1 MISIFFF
8 FYSYKVLIT
17 SFQLK
22 ERNTIAYHKES
33 FPNLQYTSFRRRSS
47 EVLQKPRNIFSKSL
61 ENRERMSLGSDSSQ
75 NGAFLGDA
83 QRNGTDRSDGQ
94 ISQNDKKANVNFG
107 MAQGRSENSNTNNE
121 MLNFNDNYT
130 AILQNLASDNSHLLS
145 QGFSPNNT
153 GNNMPQSFSSN
164 HETYNHSSVDNTNNS
179 RNNISNDNNTD
190 KQNLDALLQHYQ
202 SLLNRSATSTN
213 TNAHPY
219 PPSGDGGAMGFNP
232 ASHQSNP
239 DAVNSNI
246 RSTNK
251 STITERPCDHCRRR
265 QTKCVL
271 VPDLPNCIQ
280 CETKGIKCTFSEL
293 PNDTYRFTGENNGV
307 TNPNMKKHLRPDEN
321 VNIESLLKK
330 AKTYNNENVVKYYT
344 ELLQNLNDSISLS
357 NPNHMLNPP
366 PALFPEG
373 VSPEKVPSN
382 SAMLNLLQL
391 NQQEHQQQRQIPQP
405 QGQYPRSSF
414 YVGPTS
420 VYDINLVNHVKL
432 NHIDQIQL
440 SPSVALRKVA
450 PNVQFILR
458 DNFNQELYLKQEQ
471 EVDMVE
477 KLVYPHGKVLIDI
490 FFKLIHPCF
499 PILHER
505 VFLEKY
511 ARSYR
516 ELTAPLLA
524 SIYALSLQWWDFHP
538 KLIGFP
544 KPDVIDQLNQIAFR
558 TFFDMI
564 ERPKLSM
571 VQTGLLILQCRS
583 ECANNWVL
591 CSAVV
596 ALAEELGLGIDC
608 QDWRLPRWER
618 GLRRRLAWAVWAQ
631 DKWTSLIESRHSHL
645 ILGRNWMVKMLTEED
660 FPTNSPVISGT
671 QEANSGKDSGTTNT
685 LNSISLFDMFPTNE
699 DFIDGTLMFQ
709 QMVSLSVIL
718 GEVMDTFYTEGA
730 IQVTSKIEEVLKL
743 AKPLQLKLR
752 EWYHSLPSQLSM
764 NKFVPRKFNA
774 NATLTLAYFAAEITL
789 HRKIIST
796 LKQDTPKELV
806 QVCRTAAKT
815 RLVAAIEFVRDL
827 KNEHINA
834 FWYACSTGNLMLIGT
849 FAALLYVTAKTKDEA
864 IIFRDCLRNYV
875 WILRVGSKSFDRAAN
890 ALKRIHI
897 LLTQVPGLLTDEQP
911 KEFIPARS
919 QSPMYQSQQWKMSS
933 AMDSQ
938 QSPLNLN
945 QLRNLPSDILQTLT
959 NMQGNSP
966 NLLQSKNINQSSSP
980 TFSSA
985 RPDIS
990 GQLYNENNNENSNK
1004 SLIGSNVSPNGIS
1017 PRDEHSLSKQGSGSS
1032 AKTILS
1038 NQENLQGSPAVIE
1051 GSAHVNSLEKGPLA
1065 ASATQNGRGKPITP
1079 QSVGGTNIMKETPPL
1094 ANTENNSEKI
1104 SDDGSP
1110 TSVQGRKEP
1119 SNNGKETQSI
1129 DGELDTDL
1137 LRPSNIPGP
1146 AATTIEDKSTDVEG
1160 QHPGSS

>member
-1 MISIFFF
+1 
-8 FYSYKVLIT
+8 
-17 SFQLK
+17 
-22 ERNTIAYHKES
+22 
-33 FPNLQYTSFRRRSS
+33 
-47 EVLQKPRNIFSKSL
+47 
-61 ENRERMSLGSDSSQ
+61 MSLGSDSSR
-75 NGAFLGDA
+75 NGALLGDP
-83 QRNGTDRSDGQ
+83 QRNGNDRADGQ
-94 ISQNDKKANVNFG
+94 ISQNDKKANVNFSLP
-107 MAQGRSENSNTNNE
+107 QGRSKNSNSNSNNE

-130 AILQNLASDNSHLLS
+130 AILQNLASDNSHLLP

-153 GNNMPQSFSSN
+153 GNNISQSFLSN
-164 HETYNHSSVDNTNNS
+164 NETYNHGSTDNTPDDN
-179 RNNISNDNNTD
+179 RNNISNNNNTD

-202 SLLNRSATSTN
+202 SLLGRSATSSN
-213 TNAHPY
+213 TNAQSY
-219 PPSGDGGAMGFNP
+219 SPSGAGGAVGLNS

-239 DAVNSNI
+239 DPANMGI
-246 RSTNK
+246 RDTNR

-293 PNDTYRFTGENNGV
+293 PNDTYQFTGENRNI
-307 TNPNMKKHLRPDEN
+307 TNPNMKRHSRPNDN

-357 NPNHMLNPP
+357 NPNHGINPHHG
-366 PALFPEG
+366 LFQEDA
-373 VSPEKVPSN
+373 SPEKVPSN
-382 SAMLNLLQL
+382 STMLNLLQS
-391 NQQEHQQQRQIPQP
+391 NQQQRQIPQP

-477 KLVYPHGKVLIDI
+477 KLVYPHGKLLIDI

-544 KPDVIDQLNQIAFR
+544 KPDVIDPLNEIAFR

-583 ECANNWVL
+583 EYTNNWVL

-608 QDWRLPRWER
+608 QDWRLPKWER

-631 DKWTSLIESRHSHL
+631 DKWTCLIESRHSHL

-671 QEANSGKDSGTTNT
+671 QEGNSGENSGTANT
-685 LNSISLFDMFPTNE
+685 LNNISLFDMFPTNE
-699 DFIDGTLMFQ
+699 DFMDGTLMFQ

-730 IQVTSKIEEVLKL
+730 IQVTSKIEQVLKL

-752 EWYHSLPSQLSM
+752 EWYHSLPPQLSM

-796 LKQDTPKELV
+796 LRQDTPKELV

-864 IIFRDCLRNYV
+864 IIFRDCLRNYI
-875 WILRVGSKSFDRAAN
+875 WILRVGSKSFDRSAN

-919 QSPMYQSQQWKMSS
+919 QSPMYQSQQWKMST

-938 QSPLNLN
+938 HSPLNLN
-945 QLRNLPSDILQTLT
+945 QLRNLPSDILQTLS

-980 TFSSA
+980 TYSSA
-985 RPDIS
+985 RPEVN
-990 GQLYNENNNENSNK
+990 GQLYGENNDEKGNIESNI
-1004 SLIGSNVSPNGIS
+1004 SGNGIS
-1017 PRDEHSLSKQGSGSS
+1017 PRDGHVLSKQRSDSGS
-1032 AKTILS
+1032 KTML
-1038 NQENLQGSPAVIE
+1038 NNEENLKGSPAAVE
-1051 GSAHVNSLEKGPLA
+1051 GGAHIITQEKGPS
-1065 ASATQNGRGKPITP
+1065 SALGTQNGRGKPITP
-1079 QSVGGTNIMKETPPL
+1079 QSVGGTNIMKDTPPL
-1094 ANTENNSEKI
+1094 ANNENNSEKI
-1104 SDDGSP
+1104 SDHGSP
-1110 TSVQGRKEP
+1110 TSVQGRKAPANIE
-1119 SNNGKETQSI
+1119 KEMHSI
-1129 DGELDTDL
+1129 DGELETSL
-1137 LRPSNIPGP
+1137 VNVPSNLPGP
-1146 AATTIEDKSTDVEG
+1146 ASTTIEDESTDAEG
-1160 QHPGSS
+1160 QRRESS